1 MSILSQTKLSGRPLR
16 MLLQGECMTG
26 NSFGKCFKITTC
38 GESHGG
44 AVGVIIDGCPSGL
57 AISENDIQVELDRR
71 KPGQS
76 SITSSRNERDRIH
89 ILSGIFEGKTTGT
102 PILML
107 AYNTDMR
114 PEDYEALKNV
124 YRPSHA
130 DFTYLMKY
138 GRRDFR
144 GSGRA
149 SARETL
155 ARVAAGAIAKKF
167 LKQTMNVEIISY
179 VEQVGY
185 VRTEIDEKT
194 ITPAAIEAN
203 IIRCPDHVVAKQM
216 IELIETVKNAG
227 DSIGGIIK
235 SVIRGV
241 PPGLGEPV
249 FDKISA
255 DLGKA
260 MLSIN
265 AVKGFEIGSGFNGV
279 TMRGS
284 EHNDAMQMKNG
295 KPHFLSN
302 HAGGTLGGIST
313 GEDIYFRVAFK
324 PVSTIHKSQQTVNA
338 QNEEILLEAEG
349 RHDPCVLPRAV
360 PIVDAMAA
368 IVIMDHY
375 LRDQA
380 RKPL

>member
-1 MSILSQTKLSGRPLR
+1 MS
-16 MLLQGECMTG
+16 G
-26 NSFGKCFKITTC
+26 NSFGTLFKITTC

-44 AVGVIIDGCPSGL
+44 AIGVIIDGCPPGFE
-57 AISENDIQVELDRR
+57 ISAEEIQLELDKR

-76 SITSSRNERDRIH
+76 SITTPRREQDIIH

-102 PILML
+102 PILLL
-107 AYNTDMR
+107 AHNTDMR
-114 PEDYEALKNV
+114 PEDYDSMKNL

-130 DFTYLMKY
+130 DFTYMMKY

-167 LKQTMNVEIISY
+167 LKKKMNLDVISY
-179 VEQVGY
+179 VEQVG
-185 VRTEIDEKT
+185 
-194 ITPAAIEAN
+194 N
-203 IIRCPDHVVAKQM
+203 IITAIPHGEVKREAVESSMVRCPDAEIAKKM
-216 IELIETVKNAG
+216 IDLIHTVKEEG
-227 DSIGGIIK
+227 DSIGGVIK
-235 SVIRGV
+235 CVIRNV
-241 PPGLGEPV
+241 LPGLGEPV
-249 FDKISA
+249 FDKLPA
-255 DLGKA
+255 DLAKA

-265 AVKGFEIGSGFNGV
+265 AVKGFEIGSGFQGV
-279 TMRGS
+279 SMRGS
-284 EHNDAMQMKNG
+284 AHNDAMIMKNG
-295 KPHFLSN
+295 KPGFASN

-324 PVSTIHKSQQTVNA
+324 PVSTIRKQQNTLNLDD
-338 QNEEILLEAEG
+338 EEVVLEAEG

-360 PIVDAMAA
+360 PIVEAMAA

-375 LRDQA
+375 LRHD
-380 RKPL
+380 RSRGMI